1 MSYLSLL
8 TKIQQGGADMLNVLK
23 TVHEKG
29 SFSCKCILMIDE
41 TYLRKSAQYQSGE
54 YMVGVD
60 EEGIT
65 TFMVVGLKQ
74 SIPFVVQAIPEVIFN
89 GHWLVEKISDN
100 IDNLIEFGLCVRS
113 IQVTDNHSANVNAF
127 SALIKITL

>member
-1 MSYLSLL
+1 MVL
-8 TKIQQGGADMLNVLK
+8 TLK
-23 TVHEKG
+23 TLHEKG
-29 SFSCKCILMIDE
+29 SLSSDCILMIDE
-41 TYLRKSAQYQSGE
+41 IYLRKSAQCQSGE
-54 YMVGVD
+54 YVGVD
-60 EEGIT
+60 EEGII

-89 GHWLVEKISDN
+89 GHWLVEKIN